1 VICDLAERVVLKTLW
16 LPPNLILVV
25 SSLFLALLL
34 VLVFFSFPCF
44 VHLPESSAP
53 SFSLLCGSSCTTN
66 SLFRSISSS
75 SVFILCR
82 WACSCP
88 PANRAKAVLLS
99 ATTAQSVLVLL
110 TVSSPGFPLPPQFVT
125 VPARVPGTQSDL
137 QFILSWVRTLALIL
151 VAGARLCSAV
161 SSHCSRLGLCCLILD
176 FPPGAKR
183 ILILVKILTG
193 GFPVLFLSHIIK
205 GLRFSGTCALGV
217 FS

>member
-1 VICDLAERVVLKTLW
+1 
-16 LPPNLILVV
+16 
-25 SSLFLALLL
+25 
-34 VLVFFSFPCF
+34 
-44 VHLPESSAP
+44 
-53 SFSLLCGSSCTTN
+53 
-66 SLFRSISSS
+66 
-75 SVFILCR
+75 
-82 WACSCP
+82 
-88 PANRAKAVLLS
+88 VLLS

-193 GFPVLFLSHIIK
+193 GF
-205 GLRFSGTCALGV
+205 GLVFEPHNQRLEVFWYMCSWGV
-217 FS
+217 FLNTHTRCSVKCVKGSGLLDLFDFSCPSLARAFARID